1 MYWQHKMRINKF
13 GQITNKS
20 SDLLLT
26 PEQEKFMK
34 SLLDNGKA
42 TSLSLRYGK
51 AVANRVVV
59 PSTIYDM
66 NFRNLED
73 AFRCLDSLECE
84 SQQCDDFDSHDLAI
98 MEALQYYFP
107 L

>member
-1 MYWQHKMRINKF
+1 MRINKF

-34 SLLDNGKA
+34 SLLDDGKA

-51 AVANRVVV
+51 AIANKATI
-59 PSTIYDM
+59 PSTIYDIS
-66 NFRNLED
+66 FKSIEEAFACLATLEY
-73 AFRCLDSLECE
+73 E
-84 SQQCDDFDSHDLAI
+84 SHNSDDHDVCI
-98 MEALQYYFP
+98 MQALQYYFP
-107 L
+107 

>member
-1 MYWQHKMRINKF
+1 
-13 GQITNKS
+13 
-20 SDLLLT
+20 
-26 PEQEKFMK
+26 MK
-34 SLLDNGKA
+34 SLLDDGKA

-73 AFRCLDSLECE
+73 SLEC
-84 SQQCDDFDSHDLAI
+84 DDLAI